1 MAGTVTG
8 GKAAAATNK
17 QKYGEDF
24 YGRIGAMGGKAGNT
38 GGFASK
44 LQCDGSC
51 DLDHVLGLEHRKA
64 QCAGYK
70 GGQISRRTK
79 SVR

>member
-1 MAGTVTG
+1 MAGTKAG

-24 YGRIGAMGGKAGNT
+24 YGRIGAIGGTKSGS
-38 GGFASK
+38 GGFATK
-44 LQCDGSC
+44 AYCDGRC
-51 DLDHVLGLEHRKA
+51 KLNKILGSPHRTA

-70 GGQISRRTK
+70 GGVTRRRSK
-79 SVR
+79 